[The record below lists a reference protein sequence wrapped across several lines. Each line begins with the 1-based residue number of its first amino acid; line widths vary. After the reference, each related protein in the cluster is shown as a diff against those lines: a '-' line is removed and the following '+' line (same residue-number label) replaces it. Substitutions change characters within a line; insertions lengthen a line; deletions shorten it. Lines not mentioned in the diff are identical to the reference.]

1 MAMNRR
7 QLLIKA
13 ASLGLAPLALS
24 GLSRLTTGN
33 GLLIA
38 PAQATIGSAKIY
50 PKVTNQGVDLGAYDP
65 YGDFSAVQGVKIE
78 HLFLPWQDVEL
89 SSLYAADSYAG
100 SRGRRLLITI
110 EPWSWSGDWKLTPR
124 QLRDA
129 VLGGKYDETMASM
142 ASIIGQLKTPVTLRW
157 GQEME
162 DDSGRFSWGGW
173 APDDYIEAFHRFHRL
188 SRDNAANAKFMW
200 SPKGKKN
207 LVDYYPGDEFVDVVG
222 LSVFGLQKYDR
233 EEFGH
238 DRSFPDLLQPG
249 YDVASKFGKKIIVAE
264 LGYSGDEGYV
274 KAWAESVTAHHPQ
287 FPLLTAVVYFNDKEV
302 HPWPVTFGL
311 PDWRIGQSVVTA

>member
-33 GLLIA
+33 GSPIA

-50 PKVTNQGVDLGAYDP
+50 PRVTNQGVDLGAYDP

-188 SRDNAANAKFMW
+188 SRDNAPNAKFMW

-287 FPLLTAVVYFNDKEV
+287 FPLLAAVVYFNDKEV
-302 HPWPVTFGL
+302 HPWPGTFGL